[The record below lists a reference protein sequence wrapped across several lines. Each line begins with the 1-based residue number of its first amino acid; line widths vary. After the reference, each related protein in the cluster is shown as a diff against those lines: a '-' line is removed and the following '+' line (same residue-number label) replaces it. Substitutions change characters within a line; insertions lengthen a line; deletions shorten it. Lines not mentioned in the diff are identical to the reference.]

1 MAPLDGVGFVLTL
14 SAIVLF
20 IAGILVMK
28 SWPITGFLI
37 LVAGIAL
44 GGKAVQTP
52 DDMEWFG
59 GLCLLCGLIGSA
71 VLVIS
76 KIW

>member
-1 MAPLDGVGFVLTL
+1 MFTFA
-14 SAIVLF
+14 AIVLF
-20 IAGILVMK
+20 IAGILLMK
-28 SWPITGFLI
+28 SWPILGFLV

-59 GLCLLCGLIGSA
+59 GLGLLCGLIGSA